1 MPHFQGLPFQPHC
14 PKALPSSPL
23 CSSLLACASVPLPV
37 LCSGCFQ
44 RHLFCL
50 GSDGGLAHL
59 GITAWYLRTSLNPLI
74 GFNTTLAR
82 VQIIMLASQE
92 CKTGRQQ
99 GKEMRSWHFDSFL
112 YFAVWKA
119 HLVFHPS
126 GWGGEWR
133 GLWTGLERLEEAPCP
148 HSSGVP
154 SPRVLSPSSLSAAR
168 PLPMC
173 CVSGLSW
180 RPKVPRVDLQACGL
194 G

>member
-1 MPHFQGLPFQPHC
+1 MPRFQGLPFQPHC

-23 CSSLLACASVPLPV
+23 CSSLLAGASVPLPV
-37 LCSGCFQ
+37 LCSRCFQ

-59 GITAWYLRTSLNPLI
+59 GITAWYLRTPLNPLI

-92 CKTGRQQ
+92 RRTGRQQ

-126 GWGGEWR
+126 GWGGERR
-133 GLWTGLERLEEAPCP
+133 G
-148 HSSGVP
+148 HSS
-154 SPRVLSPSSLSAAR
+154 SPLIPWAQRHSHLGTTRSPLPTHRCPKGTLSP
-168 PLPMC
+168 
-173 CVSGLSW
+173 GW
-180 RPKVPRVDLQACGL
+180 RPQFPGFP
-194 G
+194 